1 MVQPLV
7 AVVAAEP
14 GLGWGLLPAVWHRL
28 ARRAVGLGVMPGSL
42 DHRRAWVLPV
52 LVIEPCDLDW
62 PEEFSLGTKPTK
74 DPIVDPLNRCQSP
87 ISTASPNPV
96 RVEIPRRHPSR
107 RVTAV

>member
-1 MVQPLV
+1 MQPLV
-7 AVVAAEP
+7 AVVAADRAWA
-14 GLGWGLLPAVWHRL
+14 GACSQRSVHRL
-28 ARRAVGLGVMPGSL
+28 AGRAVGLGVMPGSL
-42 DHRRAWVLPV
+42 DHSRRAWVFPV

-62 PEEFSLGTKPTK
+62 PEELSLGTKPTK